1 MLVLNSGDTRHVFA
15 VFSVWFYFSVFFFC
29 CRHQFFLNAK
39 QQFLSG
45 KLRFLP
51 ENEIVN
57 LSALLVVIHQIEF
70 AKPSKSILT
79 SATDSEQFLP
89 PGYQSDTYR
98 NLVMVQ
104 CAKLG
109 AVSEEAAKNRFL
121 KAAFSSPFFGIH
133 LHEARDDG
141 GKVIHVGVG
150 REGITEYGEDWKLSK
165 RLVNET
171 PIY

>member
-1 MLVLNSGDTRHVFA
+1 M
-15 VFSVWFYFSVFFFC
+15 FFFH

-45 KLRFLP
+45 RLRFLP
-51 ENEIVN
+51 ENEVVN
-57 LSALLVVIHQIEF
+57 LAALLVLIHQIEF

-89 PGYQSDTYR
+89 PGYQSDALM
-98 NLVMVQ
+98 NLAIVH

-109 AVSEEAAKNRFL
+109 MLSEEAAKSRFL
-121 KAAFSSPFFGIH
+121 KAASSSLFFGVH
-133 LHEARDDG
+133 LHESKDDG

-150 REGITEYGEDWKLSK
+150 HDGITEYGEEWKL
-165 RLVNET
+165 RQRYVDET
-171 PIY
+171 SRY